1 MKTTSNIAVMV
12 AALLHAPVVV
22 QAQHTEPAGQAASGQ
37 SAKPV
42 PVRKSTLEPADIT
55 TKANVQIELVVAR
68 DSPIFAEFQ
77 GSPALTQRLREALQ
91 ARGLELVPDAGSS
104 KAALHFRG
112 DIALTGGPK
121 FYKGVKAPIGDATE
135 KALKLDRENGQV
147 TTADVVQT
155 TASIALNAAPTWFR
169 RPIVDRRRFFMSQV

>member
-1 MKTTSNIAVMV
+1 MKTTSNIVVTV

-22 QAQHTEPAGQAASGQ
+22 QAQQTEPAGQAASGQ

-42 PVRKSTLEPADIT
+42 PVRKSTLEPADTT
-55 TKANVQIELVVAR
+55 TKANGQIELVVAR

-91 ARGLELVPDAGSS
+91 ARGLELVPDTGSS
-104 KAALHFRG
+104 KAALQFRG

-121 FYKGVKAPIGDATE
+121 F
-135 KALKLDRENGQV
+135 
-147 TTADVVQT
+147 
-155 TASIALNAAPTWFR
+155 
-169 RPIVDRRRFFMSQV
+169 